1 VSRFAKSWER
11 VDNANNA
18 LQLPRRVP
26 ATRSSATQRASS
38 ASGAARATNLVQ
50 APPHEFQVPPPCNT
64 ACYKCSSSACQ
75 STCFKCHHHALQMPR
90 RMLHILQVKVQAQ
103 TKCRPSPDQV
113 PTKLQERRTVAQRC
127 RLRPILRIIQKCQCL
142 FI

>member
-1 VSRFAKSWER
+1 M
-11 VDNANNA
+11 
-18 LQLPRRVP
+18 PRHVP

-38 ASGAARATNLVQ
+38 ASAATRATNLVQ
-50 APPHEFQVPPPCNT
+50 VPPHEFQVPHPCKP
-64 ACYKCSSSACQ
+64 ACYKCSSSPCQ

-90 RMLHILQVKVQAQ
+90 RVLHILQVKVQAQ

-113 PTKLQERRTVAQRC
+113 PTKLQECRTVAQRC
-127 RLRPILRIIQKCQCL
+127 RLRPILRIIQKCHKLHVDVKAQNFRGAGVQCL